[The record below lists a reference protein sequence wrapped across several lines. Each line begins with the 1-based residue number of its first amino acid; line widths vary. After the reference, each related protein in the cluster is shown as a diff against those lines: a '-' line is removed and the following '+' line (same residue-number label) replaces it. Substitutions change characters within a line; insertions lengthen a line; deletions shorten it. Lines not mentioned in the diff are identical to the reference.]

1 VRQRLERALADDGE
15 LSEADSLAFERH
27 AEEGCPACG
36 EILEQIL
43 SGTETA
49 RWRKLLGSALAPTPI
64 DNIGQATPSPL
75 KEQTEPVD
83 FPFPPSPI
91 KGYLGQLG
99 DYQIVRRLGGGAMGA
114 VFLAEDMRMRRK
126 VALKVPRPE
135 LGELPAFRE
144 RFEREARAAAAV
156 HHPNVV
162 TTYCVTNTLGFALPY
177 LVMEYIDGQTV
188 ADRLRQ
194 GKALPHREAAEIAAQ
209 VAAALDAAHRQ
220 GLVLRDVKPSNI
232 MLEKHGQVRITD
244 FGLAR
249 AADGTDPISSPGAVV
264 GTPSYMSP
272 EQVQAPS
279 RVDERSD
286 LFSLGVV
293 LYEMLT
299 GERPFRGTAEA
310 TMFQVVNEE
319 AVLPRRLQPQVPRDL
334 ETVCLKCL
342 RKEPAKRYASAKALA
357 DDLGRFL
364 RGEPVQARPI
374 SPWERTVKAVRRRPA
389 LAALV
394 VVAALALTTVIGG
407 ALWHNAQL
415 SAALWDIE
423 KEQKQT
429 QRQRDR
435 ARDRLIAEAGIVNKF
450 LSKVTDSP
458 EMKARGVEPLRKQL
472 LAMAI
477 QYYEELVREQDSEP
491 RMQAERGRAY
501 GRLAVLLQETG
512 NPAGAES
519 AFGEALAIAERL
531 AHAYP
536 AEARYQSLLGE
547 ILHNLAGFYAHTN
560 RPELAE
566 PHYLRAIDIWDVLW
580 KSSPGEARY
589 AAGVH
594 SGHTGL
600 GLLYRQTNRKLEA
613 LAASE
618 KALQIAEEIAMKYPR
633 DDKLQESLAL
643 CHNNLATL
651 LGAEFRDVDKE
662 KDHLLS
668 AVRIWEG
675 LVAKDKTV
683 VSYRSSLALG
693 LQNLGIGYLAAHQLK
708 DATAFFERSREIW
721 TGLRNEH
728 RTVTRYAVEQG
739 GASCNLG
746 EIARISGDFSTAAV
760 RYGDAVDIL
769 KNLLAEFGPNERA
782 RGYLL
787 SAYAARAE
795 TLTHLKRCEE
805 ADRDWA
811 EAMKLDDHRRY
822 RAKLQ
827 AFRALTLAVS
837 GKHAE
842 ATAAAL
848 ALAKKEKTYGEIH
861 FVAARVCSVA
871 ARDVAEDMGLPAEER
886 TQKVKQYVSDGLS
899 SLTKARELGFFRVPA
914 NCYSLRVLSDLN
926 TLRPH
931 DEFQALLAQV
941 DKE

>member
-1 VRQRLERALADDGE
+1 VRQRLERALTDDGE

-49 RWRKLLGSALAPTPI
+49 RWRKLLGPALVPTPI
-64 DNIGQATPSPL
+64 DDIGQATPSPL
-75 KEQTEPVD
+75 TDQTEPVD

-144 RFEREARAAAAV
+144 CFEREARAAAAV

-162 TTYCVTNTLGFALPY
+162 TTYCVTNTPGFALPY

-188 ADRLRQ
+188 ADRLRH
-194 GKALPHREAAEIAAQ
+194 GKALHHREAAEIAAQ
-209 VAAALDAAHRQ
+209 VADALDAAHRQ

-232 MLEKHGQVRITD
+232 MLEKHSGQVRITD

-293 LYEMLT
+293 LYEMLI

-364 RGEPVQARPI
+364 RGEPVQAQPI

-394 VVAALALTTVIGG
+394 VVAALALATVIGG

-415 SAALWDIE
+415 SAALSDVE
-423 KEQKQT
+423 NEQKRT
-429 QRQRDR
+429 QFQRDR

-477 QYYEELVREQDSEP
+477 QYYEELVLEEDSEP
-491 RMQAERGRAY
+491 RMQAERARAY
-501 GRLAVLLQETG
+501 SRLAVLLKETG
-512 NPAGAES
+512 NPAAAEE
-519 AFGEALAIAERL
+519 AFGKALGIAERL
-531 AHAYP
+531 AHA
-536 AEARYQSLLGE
+536 
-547 ILHNLAGFYAHTN
+547 H
-560 RPELAE
+560 
-566 PHYLRAIDIWDVLW
+566 
-580 KSSPGEARY
+580 PGEAP
-589 AAGVH
+589 
-594 SGHTGL
+594 T
-600 GLLYRQTNRKLEA
+600 
-613 LAASE
+613 
-618 KALQIAEEIAMKYPR
+618 
-633 DDKLQESLAL
+633 
-643 CHNNLATL
+643 
-651 LGAEFRDVDKE
+651 
-662 KDHLLS
+662 
-668 AVRIWEG
+668 
-675 LVAKDKTV
+675 
-683 VSYRSSLALG
+683 RSSSG
-693 LQNLGIGYLAAHQLK
+693 
-708 DATAFFERSREIW
+708 RSW
-721 TGLRNEH
+721 
-728 RTVTRYAVEQG
+728 
-739 GASCNLG
+739 
-746 EIARISGDFSTAAV
+746 
-760 RYGDAVDIL
+760 
-769 KNLLAEFGPNERA
+769 
-782 RGYLL
+782 
-787 SAYAARAE
+787 
-795 TLTHLKRCEE
+795 
-805 ADRDWA
+805 
-811 EAMKLDDHRRY
+811 
-822 RAKLQ
+822 
-827 AFRALTLAVS
+827 
-837 GKHAE
+837 
-842 ATAAAL
+842 
-848 ALAKKEKTYGEIH
+848 
-861 FVAARVCSVA
+861 
-871 ARDVAEDMGLPAEER
+871 
-886 TQKVKQYVSDGLS
+886 
-899 SLTKARELGFFRVPA
+899 
-914 NCYSLRVLSDLN
+914 
-926 TLRPH
+926 
-931 DEFQALLAQV
+931 
-941 DKE
+941 